1 MITEEEFKI
10 FCKDF
15 VEKYEGCNF
24 AAIVSQLN
32 INGRAINAKIEDN
45 YKFTRKTPSMLV
57 LDYGT
62 GGRLVLYL
70 HQGYLRINGI
80 DGNGDI
86 KFYHIEDAYTFF
98 KIDHENTKE
107 CKTIIVNVSMKELKK
122 VYIEK
127 FAREHGF
134 VCDEISLNIEK

>member
-24 AAIVSQLN
+24 AAIASQLN
-32 INGRAINAKIEDN
+32 IYGRVINAKIEDN
-45 YKFTRKTPSMLV
+45 YKFTRRIPSMLG
-57 LDYGT
+57 LNYGT
-62 GGRLVLYL
+62 DEDSVLYL
-70 HQGYLRINGI
+70 YQGYLYINGF
-80 DGNGDI
+80 DMDI
-86 KFYHIEDAYTFF
+86 KFYHIEDAYTCF

-127 FAREHGF
+127 FAREHCF
-134 VCDEISLNIEK
+134 DCDEITLNIKN

>member
-1 MITEEEFKI
+1 MVTEEEFKI

-24 AAIVSQLN
+24 AVIANQLN
-32 INGRAINAKIEDN
+32 IKERVINAKIEDN
-45 YKFTRKTPSMLV
+45 YKFTRKSPSILA
-57 LDYGT
+57 LNFGT
-62 GGRLVLYL
+62 DEGTVLYL
-70 HQGYLRINGI
+70 YQGYFYINGF
-80 DGNGDI
+80 DVDI

-98 KIDHENTKE
+98 KIDRENTKE
-107 CKTIIVNVSMKELKK
+107 SHTIIVNVSMEELKK

-134 VCDEISLNIEK
+134 VCDEISLNIKN

>member
-24 AAIVSQLN
+24 AEIAKQLN
-32 INGRAINAKIEDN
+32 INGRVINAKIEDN
-45 YKFTRKTPSMLV
+45 YKVTRKTPSMLG

-62 GGRLVLYL
+62 DEGFVLYL
-70 HQGYLRINGI
+70 YQGYLHINGF
-80 DGNGDI
+80 DMDI

-107 CKTIIVNVSMKELKK
+107 CKTIIVNVSMEELKK

-127 FAREHGF
+127 FAREHCF
-134 VCDEISLNIEK
+134 VCDEISLNIEN

>member
-32 INGRAINAKIEDN
+32 IKERVINAKIEDN
-45 YKFTRKTPSMLV
+45 YKLIRKTPSMLC

-62 GGRLVLYL
+62 DEGSVLYL
-70 HQGYLRINGI
+70 YQGYLCINGF
-80 DGNGDI
+80 DMDI
-86 KFYHIEDAYTFF
+86 KFYHIEDAYTCF

-127 FAREHGF
+127 FAREHCFG
-134 VCDEISLNIEK
+134 CDEITLNIEK